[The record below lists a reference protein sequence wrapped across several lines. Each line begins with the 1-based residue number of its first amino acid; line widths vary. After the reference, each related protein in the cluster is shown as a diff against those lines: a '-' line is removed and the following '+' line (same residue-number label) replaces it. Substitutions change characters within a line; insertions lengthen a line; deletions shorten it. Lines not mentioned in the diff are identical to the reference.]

1 MLRYLPLVLG
11 VAAVTASA
19 YDSGRQSGR
28 WGKSDQLAT
37 VTERLHKLSPEIGD
51 WESEPVKLDARQ
63 LQVAGVVS
71 HESRAFKNR
80 KTGARVQMLL
90 ICGRPGPISVHE
102 PTVCYTS
109 AGYGQSGDLT
119 KQVAGDDVFKVGKFV
134 KGPPNADILRI
145 MWGWTTDGRWQ
156 APDNPRRAFGRGND
170 ALMKLYLIRQVG
182 PDDGNAT
189 DPTEAFLA
197 DLLPELRR
205 CLSPNS

>member
-1 MLRYLPLVLG
+1 MLRYLPLLVG
-11 VAAVTASA
+11 VAAVSASA
-19 YDSGRQSGR
+19 LDSGRQSGR

-37 VTERLHKLSPEIGD
+37 VAERLHCLSPEIGD
-51 WESEPVKLDARQ
+51 WQSEPVKLDARQ

-71 HESRAFKNR
+71 HESRLFKNR

-90 ICGRPGPISVHE
+90 ICGSPGPISVHE
-102 PTVCYTS
+102 PNVCYTS
-109 AGYGQSGDLT
+109 AGYGQSGELT
-119 KQVAGDDVFKVGKFV
+119 KQAVGDDVFKVGRFV

-145 MWGWTTDGRWQ
+145 MWGWTTDGRWL
-156 APDNPRRAFGRGND
+156 APDNPRRTFGRGTS

-182 PDDGNAT
+182 PDEGSGN
-189 DPTEAFLA
+189 DPAEAFLA